1 MRKVEK
7 FVCICC
13 KLQFLEKESE
23 SAKVVL
29 ASYKKGTWKQTTK
42 LQLVHLLLC
51 SQTNNYILYAGITL
65 EFYKL
70 HNFAGLDPGYRT
82 LHKCKNVE
90 GRPEMTGTTGEKNH
104 LEIKK

>member
-13 KLQFLEKESE
+13 KLQFLEKKSE
-23 SAKVVL
+23 PA
-29 ASYKKGTWKQTTK
+29 KKGTWKKTTK

-51 SQTNNYILYAGITL
+51 SQTNNYIIYAVITL

-70 HNFAGLDPGYRT
+70 HNFAGLDPGYRA
-82 LHKCKNVE
+82 LHKCKSDWNHR
-90 GRPEMTGTTGEKNH
+90 GKNH
-104 LEIKK
+104 KEHFWGLI